1 MCHIV
6 HMKSISIRE
15 LHMNTGKWVREAV
28 EPIVITDH
36 GRAVAEIGPVKKA
49 PRSSFRDRKL
59 VKGFA
64 SMPSIVSDS
73 GSYLEEDRR

>member
-1 MCHIV
+1 MCHNV

-15 LHMNTGKWVREAV
+15 LHMHTGKWVRGAA
-28 EPIVITDH
+28 EPIIIMDH
-36 GRAVAEIGPVKKA
+36 GRPVAELGPLKET

-59 VKGFA
+59 VRGFA
-64 SMPSIVSDS
+64 SLPAIPSDS